1 MRSARAAQREHALA
15 ERDLDLARR
24 FGLERLDQGAPPRL
38 PAGEPMRDALE
49 AWPPERPRL
58 GIIVERGEM
67 PGADL
72 DQRGGG
78 IGRQRGGK
86 GLGEL
91 AQRAMDDDAA
101 VGRARRQVDGV
112 ELAQFEN
119 MLGID
124 GVGVAQPAF
133 DLGDRQRCRPRG
145 ARRPRRGLVHALDLG
160 GMIER
165 PRPGKIGPALLACL
179 LPPVL
184 RRRRRP
190 AAGRSAIPRSAYRRA
205 WPDKRG

>member
-1 MRSARAAQREHALA
+1 MRSARPR
-15 ERDLDLARR
+15 RVNTRSPSGISILARR

-38 PAGEPMRDALE
+38 PACEPMRDALE

-72 DQRGGG
+72 DQRRGG
-78 IGRQRGGK
+78 IGRQRRGK

-91 AQRAMDDDAA
+91 AERTVDDDAA
-101 VGRARRQVDGV
+101 VGSARWQVDGV

-124 GVGVAQPAF
+124 GVRVAQPAF
-133 DLGDRQRCRPRG
+133 DLRDRERCRPRG
-145 ARRPRRGLVHALDLG
+145 TRRPRRGLVHALDLG
-160 GMIER
+160 GMVER
-165 PRPGKIGPALLACL
+165 PRPGEIGPALLACL

-184 RRRRRP
+184 RRRLRP
-190 AAGRSAIPRSAYRRA
+190 TAGRSAIPPLEYRRA
-205 WPDKRG
+205 WPDRRG